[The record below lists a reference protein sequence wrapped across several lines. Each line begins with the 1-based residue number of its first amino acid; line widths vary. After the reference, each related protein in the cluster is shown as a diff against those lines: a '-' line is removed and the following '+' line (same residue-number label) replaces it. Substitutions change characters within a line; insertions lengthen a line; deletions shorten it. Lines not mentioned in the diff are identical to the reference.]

1 MCSATFPCTALRN
14 KSSKP
19 HQQLDHPWKETKKKQ
34 KKIFSIVFKFNEPKE
49 TARTLTDTPRSLKV
63 NSFKCRT

>member
-1 MCSATFPCTALRN
+1 MCSTTFPCTALRN

-19 HQQLDHPWKETKKKQ
+19 HQQLDHPWKETKKKLN
-34 KKIFSIVFKFNEPKE
+34 FSQLFSKFNEPKE

-63 NSFKCRT
+63 SSFKCRT